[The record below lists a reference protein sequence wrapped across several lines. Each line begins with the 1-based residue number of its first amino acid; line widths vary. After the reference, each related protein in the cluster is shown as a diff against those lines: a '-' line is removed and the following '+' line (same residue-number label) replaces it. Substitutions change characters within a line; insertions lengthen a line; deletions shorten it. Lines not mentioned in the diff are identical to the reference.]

1 MKTETNKIQV
11 LRNLISK
18 LSPSPYSNCIA
29 GNSKIKFIPDF
40 KGGNYQIW
48 AGDMNPYFEGNFD
61 EVKERIEQE
70 IELELHGNWGER

>member
-1 MKTETNKIQV
+1 MKKIEI

-29 GNSKIKFIPDF
+29 GNSKIKYVPDF
-40 KGGNYQIW
+40 KEGIYQIW
-48 AGDMNPYFEGNFD
+48 AGGMKPYFEGTFD

-70 IELELHGNWGER
+70 VELELHENLGER